1 MTIAYPAWWRGFRW
15 DVERLLNDLFTFDQN
30 PSAVEG
36 LRLEPFF
43 APNSDRE
50 AWLKLGN
57 AYLLVHRRGGNLHMD
72 DSHQLIDQ
80 SVVDLAALTPS
91 RDESNDLM
99 AYITGVLDAFG
110 DEGGTVHRSTPHR
123 CGLSTTFMSAP
134 GEVVGPQLIQELIR
148 EKRIVPATWEIHA
161 AVPRGL
167 PNYREALSL
176 DDE

>member
-1 MTIAYPAWWRGFRW
+1 MTLTYPEFWRGFRW
-15 DVERLLNDLFTFDQN
+15 DVERLIDDLFTFDGN
-30 PSAVEG
+30 ASAIEG
-36 LRLEPFF
+36 LRCEPFF

-50 AWLKLGN
+50 EWLKQGN
-57 AYLLVHRRGGNLHMD
+57 AYLLIHRRGGTLNKE
-72 DSHQLIDQ
+72 SEQYIDE

-91 RDESNDLM
+91 RDVSTELM
-99 AYITGVLDAFG
+99 SYVTGILDAFG
-110 DEGGTVHRSTPHR
+110 DEGGTVHRRSPHR

-167 PNYREALSL
+167 PNYREVLGL
-176 DDE
+176 DDD